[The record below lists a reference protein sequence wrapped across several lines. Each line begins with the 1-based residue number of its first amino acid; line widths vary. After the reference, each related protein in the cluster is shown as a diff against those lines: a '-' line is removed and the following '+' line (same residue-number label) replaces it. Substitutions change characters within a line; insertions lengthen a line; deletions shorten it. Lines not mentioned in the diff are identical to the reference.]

1 MNELR
6 QQSNIALIIRKVI
19 ELNFRIFVFNTKLSS
34 IIISFFLSFLFF
46 CDFNQR
52 NYNAILLVY
61 IYYII
66 IVIYYN
72 ILIILIIDCIA
83 NLYPESIYLNI

>member
-19 ELNFRIFVFNTKLSS
+19 ELNFRIFVSNTKLSS

-46 CDFNQR
+46 
-52 NYNAILLVY
+52 AISINV
-61 IYYII
+61 II
-66 IVIYYN
+66 M
-72 ILIILIIDCIA
+72 LFC
-83 NLYPESIYLNI
+83 

>member
-19 ELNFRIFVFNTKLSS
+19 ELNFRIFVSNTKLTS

-46 CDFNQR
+46 
-52 NYNAILLVY
+52 AISINV
-61 IYYII
+61 II
-66 IVIYYN
+66 MLFY
-72 ILIILIIDCIA
+72 
-83 NLYPESIYLNI
+83 

>member
-19 ELNFRIFVFNTKLSS
+19 ELNFRIFVSNTKLSS

-46 CDFNQR
+46 
-52 NYNAILLVY
+52 AIS
-61 IYYII
+61 I
-66 IVIYYN
+66 N
-72 ILIILIIDCIA
+72 LIIMLF
-83 NLYPESIYLNI
+83 Y